1 MTTVPP
7 GRTSATASDHACSVP
22 AASITTSAPRP
33 SPTSAPNSSASAR
46 RSSRPPTITGQ
57 PPASAT
63 HAASI
68 SPIGPAPRIATVSPA
83 VMPARSMPRRQHA
96 SGSTIAAT
104 SGATPA
110 RHVVQVHRRD
120 SLGHDE
126 PLGVRAGEKHE
137 LAALLAARAAVAR
150 AARRGVRGDDA
161 APVDEPA
168 ELVAEARGRLREQQR
183 MAAPVR
189 LQVGAVGERD
199 LDLDE
204 HVARPRLGTRHL
216 LDPQVAGRVEQRRLH
231 GVKTTLSASPRR

>member
-7 GRTSATASDHACSVP
+7 GRTSVTASDHACSVP
-22 AASITTSAPRP
+22 AASMTTSAPRP

-83 VMPARSMPRRQHA
+83 VMPARSTPRRQQA

-104 SGATPA
+104 SGATPRGTSCRFTA
-110 RHVVQVHRRD
+110 AMRSGTTSHSAYAPERNTSSRHCSPRAQPSHTPHGAEFAATTRRPSTSPQNSCPNGAGD
-120 SLGHDE
+120 S
-126 PLGVRAGEKHE
+126 
-137 LAALLAARAAVAR
+137 
-150 AARRGVRGDDA
+150 
-161 APVDEPA
+161 
-168 ELVAEARGRLREQQR
+168 REQQR
-183 MAAPVR
+183 VSAPVR

-204 HVARPRLGTRHL
+204 HVARPRLR
-216 LDPQVAGRVEQRRLH
+216 DVATSSIRR
-231 GVKTTLSASPRR
+231 SPGA